1 MPPLK
6 DVATDRSV
14 LSMTALICGI
24 AAWVPLL
31 ILAAAPISLGS
42 AAIAYVTVRGPDRS
56 RRLAPAR
63 WGVVLTLIAIVLHGA
78 IFLLAAGVSRIAV
91 W

>member
-1 MPPLK
+1 
-6 DVATDRSV
+6 
-14 LSMTALICGI
+14 MTALICGI

-31 ILAAAPISLGS
+31 ILAAAPISLG
-42 AAIAYVTVRGPDRS
+42 AAALAYLTVSGEDRT

-78 IFLLAAGVSRIAV
+78 IFMLAAGVSSIAF
-91 W
+91 